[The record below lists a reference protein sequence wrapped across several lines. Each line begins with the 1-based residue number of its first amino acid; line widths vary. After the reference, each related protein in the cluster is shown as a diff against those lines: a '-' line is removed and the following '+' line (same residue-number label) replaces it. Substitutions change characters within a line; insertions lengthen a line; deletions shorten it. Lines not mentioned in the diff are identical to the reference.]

1 MKACILA
8 GGKGTRLK
16 HLFPDTPKGLVP
28 LGGKPI
34 LEHQIDLLVNAGI
47 NEIFLLTGYRGELI
61 QEYFGSGEDRN
72 ATLHYLQEDVPLGT
86 AGAFKQLEGKVS
98 EDIVVLYGDL
108 VADFDLATLLAFH
121 QKQKALATLVVHPN
135 DHPYDSDLLEINE
148 ECDVLNWFPKN
159 NRPDGIYANLVNA
172 AIYVFRPDIFSWIPK
187 GCTDFGTDI
196 FPLLLQEHQ
205 KICAY
210 RTSEYIKDM
219 GTEDRWQKSS
229 HAFESGLTA
238 RRNLTNPQR
247 AVFLDRDGTI
257 NRDVDLLCDM
267 TQLELLPR
275 ASQAIRQLNNSEFLS
290 ICVTNQSVIARNLCD
305 LGELRRIHNQL
316 ETLLARD
323 QAYLDHIYFCPHHPD
338 SGYPEERAEYKINC
352 ACRKPNTGLVLAAQE
367 KYNLDLSR
375 CYIIGDREGDIQLG
389 KRLGMISMLVKTGRK
404 ESSEHEWTEPPD
416 FVFPD
421 LELAVHHILNH
432 ERQ

>member
-108 VADFDLATLLAFH
+108 VVDFDLATLLAFH

-196 FPLLLQEHQ
+196 FPLLLQKHQ

-229 HAFESGLTA
+229 HDFESGLTA

-275 ASQAIRQLNNSEFLS
+275 ASQAIRQINNSEFLS

-305 LGELRRIHNQL
+305 LGELQQIHNQL

-352 ACRKPNTGLVLAAQE
+352 ECRKPNTGLVLAAKE
-367 KYNLDLSR
+367 K
-375 CYIIGDREGDIQLG
+375 
-389 KRLGMISMLVKTGRK
+389 
-404 ESSEHEWTEPPD
+404 
-416 FVFPD
+416 
-421 LELAVHHILNH
+421 
-432 ERQ
+432 